1 MPRELQIDETL
12 KMPLCLLI
20 ANEAAP
26 NFDFDKYTLLLHFLT
41 LRTAPQLGRAVSPC
55 ARPLQK
61 TDSVAR
67 VAMLPLLVAC
77 AVSASAATGTVS
89 AGASGSSGGGG
100 GGSSGGSA
108 SGGSSASGAAV
119 PFRFSNVHGD
129 SMILQMAP
137 QRAQVWGFCT
147 SGDHV
152 TVTLAGTDASTRTVA
167 ANSSVYLGNTTWS
180 ALLPP
185 TENSLTGKVSYSITA
200 TSKLTGATS
209 TIKDVLFGDVHF
221 CSGQVRARSEPLPSG
236 LTRQLG
242 VQHDATAYTSA
253 RRAIWIRQYRI

>member
-1 MPRELQIDETL
+1 LTYSI
-12 KMPLCLLI
+12 
-20 ANEAAP
+20 
-26 NFDFDKYTLLLHFLT
+26 YTLHFLT

-89 AGASGSSGGGG
+89 AGASGSSG
-100 GGSSGGSA
+100 SGG
-108 SGGSSASGAAV
+108 GGSSASGAAV

-129 SMILQMAP
+129 SMVLQMAP

-242 VQHDATAYTSA
+242 VQHDATAYASA
-253 RRAIWIRQYRI
+253 RRAIWTRQYRI

>member
-1 MPRELQIDETL
+1 VIDEHR
-12 KMPLCLLI
+12 I
-20 ANEAAP
+20 
-26 NFDFDKYTLLLHFLT
+26 D
-41 LRTAPQLGRAVSPC
+41 SPC

-129 SMILQMAP
+129 SMVLQMAP